1 MRSIFTRSISLFAL
15 STLIASTP
23 LHAQESANQELDQ
36 CIQKETA
43 KSALKGMALG
53 GLAGWGKTLLS
64 NDKDKKVAKNVAIGA
79 AAGGVIGLVTAYYQS
94 AGKCF
99 ASNPSLIPESKL
111 ERSKGYEQ
119 AVKDYRYKP
128 SQGTVVAI
136 RDLRMANTVRAGEKL
151 DIVMTFVAL
160 SPTGA
165 EIPVTIER
173 KLFAV
178 GSDGKESQL
187 PFMGKG
193 SEERVIEAGES
204 TDKASLPIPAGTA
217 GASFRIEYA
226 VTVAQQAPVVR
237 SATFTVI

>member
-1 MRSIFTRSISLFAL
+1 
-15 STLIASTP
+15 
-23 LHAQESANQELDQ
+23 
-36 CIQKETA
+36 
-43 KSALKGMALG
+43 
-53 GLAGWGKTLLS
+53 LLS